1 MSYVTRLRF
10 YFSSLPPMHLHD
22 QSIPFHIPLNINKW
36 THAFFFRMIL
46 SEDHLFL
53 LIKNHCVCYR
63 THSKLL
69 VFTSMVEQRPCQ
81 SIHLKRHIL
90 RFPCPWMAI
99 WPHPLLILY
108 NHLHHHLHQFCC
120 HNLAQTNLMSPG
132 QTVLCIG
139 QITHQ
144 NYLYLTTFCVSS
156 AFLCY
161 WIISI
166 LCHWTFCQILC
177 IQFIFLVIIFL
188 FNLLH
193 FCTISCLWLVII
205 FAPFLRLL
213 QLFCIFTLVF
223 SG

>member
-1 MSYVTRLRF
+1 
-10 YFSSLPPMHLHD
+10 MHLHD

-36 THAFFFRMIL
+36 THVFFQDDSVRGSLVSPYKEPLCVL
-46 SEDHLFL
+46 SHTLKTFSLHINGRAETVSVNTL
-53 LIKNHCVCYR
+53 KKAYSEV
-63 THSKLL
+63 
-69 VFTSMVEQRPCQ
+69 SM
-81 SIHLKRHIL
+81 
-90 RFPCPWMAI
+90 
-99 WPHPLLILY
+99 PLDG
-108 NHLHHHLHQFCC
+108 
-120 HNLAQTNLMSPG
+120 NLATPTFDPLQPPTPSPTSVLLPQLSTNKPYVARADRTVHWPNNSPK
-132 QTVLCIG
+132 LFISD
-139 QITHQ
+139 
-144 NYLYLTTFCVSS
+144 NLFCVSS